1 MNNLTVIDNKIT
13 TDNLFRVF
21 GYNEHRRL
29 KEVIS
34 SNIDHFLAFGDVRI
48 VTKNEGRGSL
58 GGRPLECYAL
68 NFEQCILLSGL
79 AKNKEKS
86 KKVEIL
92 RYLINAYSNASIV
105 AVINMIST
113 MDIDEC
119 ENRFVYVAME
129 ELSGRYK
136 VGISSNPERRI
147 KELNVGNPEK
157 LILVHSYHAT
167 ESGYKS
173 ESIAH
178 AILEKTRI
186 RGEWFGSDTDLSLLP
201 NYSAKCTASSG
212 NANCECIECSNHSLA
227 FDLLADHME
236 DSRDNFIS
244 KLINEL
250 GFDFESAVRSVDS
263 LEDTG
268 VIKFKQ
274 FYP

>member
-1 MNNLTVIDNKIT
+1 MSNLTVIDNKIT

-21 GYNEHRRL
+21 GYSEHRNL
-29 KEVIS
+29 KDVIS
-34 SNIDHFLAFGDVRI
+34 NNIDHFLAFGDVRI
-48 VTKNEGRGSL
+48 VTKNEGKGRL

-92 RYLINAYSNASIV
+92 SSLINAYSNASIV

-113 MDIDEC
+113 IDIDEC
-119 ENRFVYVAME
+119 ENKFVYVAME

-136 VGISSNPERRI
+136 VGISGNPERRI
-147 KELNVGNPEK
+147 KELNIGNPEK
-157 LILVHSYHAT
+157 LILVHSYCAT

-201 NYSAKCTASSG
+201 NYSAKCTASGG
-212 NANCECIECSNHSLA
+212 NANCECIECSNYSLA
-227 FDLLADHME
+227 FDLLADHTE

-268 VIKFKQ
+268 AIKFKQ
-274 FYP
+274 F